1 MEGNGELMSVEA
13 IERIKEAEDRAAIL
27 CRVAEEKATEMRERV
42 KAEGEAHC
50 AAVREATEAEYAE
63 ILDDVRRRTAA
74 LEQKKRREA
83 EAEAEAMKQAAA
95 EHIGEAV
102 RTIVWEILEKCQ

>member
-1 MEGNGELMSVEA
+1 MSKTA
-13 IERIKEAEDRAAIL
+13 IEQIRETEEQAAIL

-50 AAVREATEAEYAE
+50 AAVRENTEAEYAE
-63 ILDDVRRRTAA
+63 MLADIRPRAAA

-83 EAEAEAMKQAAA
+83 MAEAEAMRETAI

-102 RTIVWEILEKCQ
+102 RMIVWEIVENVSK